1 MEVSDK
7 EIRAFQVYLESLQ
20 VGLHGLHAFWAI
32 HPRIDHE
39 ESSVPFDHIGIDSLK
54 GVGRK
59 GDLLAE

>member
-1 MEVSDK
+1 
-7 EIRAFQVYLESLQ
+7 LESLH
-20 VGLHGLHAFWAI
+20 VGLHGLHAFRTI